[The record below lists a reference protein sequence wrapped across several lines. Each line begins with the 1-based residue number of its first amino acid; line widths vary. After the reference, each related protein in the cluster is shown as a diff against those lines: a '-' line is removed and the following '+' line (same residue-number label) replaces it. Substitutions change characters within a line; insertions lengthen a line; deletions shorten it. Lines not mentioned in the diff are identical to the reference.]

1 MEESG
6 WEDVRIDNGSAAAA
20 GVLRSLAEC
29 LFRSEAHPLGWTVW
43 CVGMCVVCMLWQGS
57 VSDSERKGSLVSSG
71 WSDPKLDTQN
81 MLLFRAEMRAG
92 PGKFQTQVAAI
103 RPACKS
109 LLAL

>member
-1 MEESG
+1 M
-6 WEDVRIDNGSAAAA
+6 WVCA
-20 GVLRSLAEC
+20 
-29 LFRSEAHPLGWTVW
+29 W
-43 CVGMCVVCMLWQGS
+43 CVCCGQGS